1 MLLLVSA
8 ASALFFPTIVD
19 VFTVSLQLSSC
30 IYEFDW
36 PVNNRLHIQHES
48 FNYFREMCFLEQEE
62 NFLW

>member
-36 PVNNRLHIQHES
+36 PVNNRLHI
-48 FNYFREMCFLEQEE
+48 
-62 NFLW
+62 